1 MNKKELEGN
10 IIDIHNRHIYPAL
23 LIIEG
28 KRIKEVNRIDKQENV
43 YILPGLI
50 DSHIHIE
57 SSMTPPSSFA
67 SAVVPHGTTGVV
79 ADPHEI
85 ANVLGLKGVKFMIE
99 ESEKVPLKFWF
110 GAPSCVPA
118 TNFET
123 SGAIIG
129 STEIEEL
136 LKMET
141 ITHLAEMMNFPGVI
155 YKDKEVCN
163 KIEIAKKYGKP
174 VDGHA
179 PALSGENLKKY
190 ISAGISTDHECTTIE
205 EAKEK
210 ISLGMKIIIREGTA
224 ARNLNAL
231 KGLIKSNPDMV
242 MLCTDDLHPEIL
254 VKNHLNKIIAEL
266 IKEGFNMFDVIRS
279 CTINPTQHYKLNT
292 GLLRSGDAADL
303 IVVDNPAEMN
313 VLETWING
321 DKVFDHGKIL
331 FQYAQ
336 PVHLNHFNSSLINA
350 SQIKIVPNGKRL
362 RVIEAFDGDLFT
374 KETIVDSADSNII
387 SSDTKNDILKIVVK
401 DRYNDSQP
409 AVGLIKGFGLTK
421 GAFASSVAHDSHNII
436 CVGVDDKDIVNAV
449 NQIVKLKGGLAI
461 AYDDKISFLPLPVAG
476 IMSDKPVS
484 EVATIYENLSNEV
497 KMLGCKM
504 NAPFMTLSFMALLV
518 IPELKLSDRG
528 LFDGRKFNFIPL
540 SF

>member
-1 MNKKELEGN
+1 MSKKELEGN
-10 IIDIHNRHIYPAL
+10 IIDIHNRQIYPAQI
-23 LIIEG
+23 IIEG
-28 KRIKEVNRIDKQENV
+28 KRIKEVKRIDKQENV
-43 YILPGLI
+43 YVLPGLI

-57 SSMTPPSSFA
+57 SSMTSPSFFA

-85 ANVLGLKGVKFMIE
+85 ANVLGLKGVRFMIE

-129 STEIEEL
+129 SKEIEEL
-136 LKMET
+136 LKMEE

-155 YKDKEVCN
+155 YENKEVCN

-190 ISAGISTDHECTTIE
+190 IYAGISTDHECTTIE
-205 EAKEK
+205 EAMEK
-210 ISLGMKIIIREGTA
+210 ISLGMKIMIREGSA

-231 KGLIKSNPDMV
+231 KGLLKSNPDMV

-254 VKNHLNKIIAEL
+254 VKNHLNKITAEL
-266 IKEGFNMFDVIRS
+266 IREGFNMFDVFRS
-279 CTINPTQHYKLNT
+279 CTINPTKHYKLNT
-292 GLLRSGDAADL
+292 GLLRSGDIADF
-303 IVVDNPAEMN
+303 IVVDDPAEMN

-321 DKVFDHGKIL
+321 EKVFDHGKIL

-336 PVHLNHFNSSLINA
+336 PAHLNHFNSSLLNA
-350 SQIKIVPNGKRL
+350 SYIKIVPNGKKL
-362 RVIEAFDGDLFT
+362 RVIEAFDGDLIT
-374 KETIVDSADSNII
+374 KETILDTPDSDII

-401 DRYNDSQP
+401 DRYNDSKP

-421 GAFASSVAHDSHNII
+421 GAIASSVAHDSHNII
-436 CVGVDDKDIVNAV
+436 CIGVDDIDIVNAV
-449 NQIVKLKGGLAI
+449 NQIVKIKGGLAV
-461 AYDDKISFLPLPVAG
+461 ACGNKISYLPLPVAG
-476 IMSDKPVS
+476 IMSDKSVS
-484 EVATIYENLSNEV
+484 EVANVYERLSNEV
-497 KMLGCKM
+497 KILGCKM
-504 NAPFMTLSFMALLV
+504 NAPFMALSFMALLV

-528 LFDGRKFNFIPL
+528 LFDGRKFNFVPL
-540 SF
+540 TF

>member
-1 MNKKELEGN
+1 MSKKELEGN
-10 IIDIHNRHIYPAL
+10 IIDIHNRQIYPAQI
-23 LIIEG
+23 IIEG
-28 KRIKEVNRIDKQENV
+28 KRIKEVKRIDKQENV
-43 YILPGLI
+43 YVLPGLI

-57 SSMTPPSSFA
+57 SSMTSPSSFA

-85 ANVLGLKGVKFMIE
+85 ANVLGLKGVRFMIE

-129 STEIEEL
+129 SKEIEEL
-136 LKMET
+136 LKMEE

-155 YKDKEVCN
+155 YEDKEVCN

-190 ISAGISTDHECTTIE
+190 IYAGISTDHECTTIE
-205 EAKEK
+205 EAMEK
-210 ISLGMKIIIREGTA
+210 ISLGMKIMIREGSA

-231 KGLIKSNPDMV
+231 KGWIKSNPDMV

-254 VKNHLNKIIAEL
+254 VKNHLNKITAEL
-266 IKEGFNMFDVIRS
+266 IREGFNMFDVFRS
-279 CTINPTQHYKLNT
+279 CTINPTKHYKLNT
-292 GLLRSGDAADL
+292 GLLRSGDIADF
-303 IVVDNPAEMN
+303 IVVDDPAEMN

-321 DKVFDHGKIL
+321 EKVFDHGKIL

-336 PVHLNHFNSSLINA
+336 PAHLNHFNSSLLNA
-350 SQIKIVPNGKRL
+350 SYIKIVPNGKKL
-362 RVIEAFDGDLFT
+362 RVIEAFDGDLIT
-374 KETIVDSADSNII
+374 KETILETPDSGII

-401 DRYNDSQP
+401 DRYNDSKP

-421 GAFASSVAHDSHNII
+421 GAIASSVAHDSHNII
-436 CVGVDDKDIVNAV
+436 CIGVDDIDIVNAV
-449 NQIVKLKGGLAI
+449 NQIVKIKGGLAV
-461 AYDDKISFLPLPVAG
+461 ACGNKISYLPLPVAG
-476 IMSDKPVS
+476 IMSDKSVS
-484 EVATIYENLSNEV
+484 EVANVYERLSNEV
-497 KMLGCKM
+497 KILGCKM
-504 NAPFMTLSFMALLV
+504 NAPFMALSFMALLV

-528 LFDGRKFNFIPL
+528 LFDGRKFNFVPL
-540 SF
+540 TF

>member
-1 MNKKELEGN
+1 MSKKELEGN
-10 IIDIHNRHIYPAL
+10 IIDIHNRQIYPAQI
-23 LIIEG
+23 IIEG
-28 KRIKEVNRIDKQENV
+28 KRIKEVKRIDKQENV
-43 YILPGLI
+43 YVLPGLI

-57 SSMTPPSSFA
+57 SSMTSPSSFA

-85 ANVLGLKGVKFMIE
+85 ANVLGLKGVRFMIE

-129 STEIEEL
+129 SKEIEEL
-136 LKMET
+136 LKMEE

-155 YKDKEVCN
+155 YEDKEVCN

-190 ISAGISTDHECTTIE
+190 IYAGISTDHECTTIE
-205 EAKEK
+205 EAMEK
-210 ISLGMKIIIREGTA
+210 ISLGMKIMIREGSA

-254 VKNHLNKIIAEL
+254 VKNHLNKITAEL
-266 IKEGFNMFDVIRS
+266 IREGFNMFDVFRS
-279 CTINPTQHYKLNT
+279 CTINPTKHYKLNT
-292 GLLRSGDAADL
+292 GLLRSGDIADF
-303 IVVDNPAEMN
+303 IVVDDPAEMN

-321 DKVFDHGKIL
+321 EKVFDHGKIL

-336 PVHLNHFNSSLINA
+336 PAHLNHFNSSLLNA
-350 SQIKIVPNGKRL
+350 SYIKIVPNGKKL
-362 RVIEAFDGDLFT
+362 RVIEAFDGDLIT
-374 KETIVDSADSNII
+374 KETILETPDSGII

-401 DRYNDSQP
+401 DRYNDSKP

-421 GAFASSVAHDSHNII
+421 GAIASSVAHDSHNII
-436 CVGVDDKDIVNAV
+436 CIGVDDIDIVNAV
-449 NQIVKLKGGLAI
+449 NQIVKIKGGLAV
-461 AYDDKISFLPLPVAG
+461 ACGNKISYLPLPVAG
-476 IMSDKPVS
+476 IMSDKSVS
-484 EVATIYENLSNEV
+484 EVANVYERLSNEV
-497 KMLGCKM
+497 KILGCKM
-504 NAPFMTLSFMALLV
+504 NAPFMALSFMALLV

-528 LFDGRKFNFIPL
+528 LFDGRKFNFVPL
-540 SF
+540 TF